1 MTLRTRGPTKESGA
15 MKKTALGVL
24 ALAGTLVVQ
33 LAGAGPSTASD
44 RVTSKT
50 EMRGEGVTAE
60 FVRTDGCIQTNVSVF
75 GSVFTARGST
85 PPEKLGFVSVTQ
97 VNTCTAVTLIDGSG
111 DTTTL
116 NLAVPNGLSNGRLRM
131 SMEFTNYADAENPVV
146 SQVTADVSF
155 KATAQATKTFEA
167 SKSRSEGIRFESSEA
182 TKSRPVSAA
191 GTVTLG
197 AQTVLSPDTSS
208 ISGKAGSVR
217 SKEKTVARP
226 VK

>member
-1 MTLRTRGPTKESGA
+1 

-33 LAGAGPSTASD
+33 LAGAGPSTAGD
-44 RVTSKT
+44 RVTTKT

-75 GSVFTARGST
+75 GSVFTARGSA
-85 PPEKLGFVSVTQ
+85 PPEKVGYVSVIKI
-97 VNTCTAVTLIDGSG
+97 NTCTAVTLIDGFG
-111 DTTTL
+111 DATTL
-116 NLAVPNGLSNGRLRM
+116 NLALPNGLSKGRLRM

-155 KATAQATKTFEA
+155 RATAQAVKTSEK
-167 SKSRSEGIRFESSEA
+167 SKSLSEGVRFVSSEK
-182 TKSRPVSAA
+182 TKARPVSAA

-197 AQTVLSPDTSS
+197 TEKVLSPDTAS
-208 ISGKAGSVR
+208 ISGTAGSVL
-217 SKEKTVARP
+217 SKEKTVTRP

>member
-1 MTLRTRGPTKESGA
+1 

-24 ALAGTLVVQ
+24 ALAGTLFVQ
-33 LAGAGPSTASD
+33 LAGAGPSTASES
-44 RVTSKT
+44 VTTKT

-60 FVRTDGCIQTNVSVF
+60 FVRTDGCIQTYVSVF
-75 GSVFTARGST
+75 GSVFTARGSAA
-85 PPEKLGFVSVTQ
+85 PEKLGIVSVTQ

-111 DTTTL
+111 DTTTSL

-155 KATAQATKTFEA
+155 RATAQATRTSEK
-167 SKSRSEGIRFESSEA
+167 SKSRSEGVRFVSSEK
-182 TKSRPVSAA
+182 TKARPVSAA
-191 GTVTLG
+191 GTLTVG
-197 AQTVLSPDTSS
+197 AQKVLSPDTSS
-208 ISGKAGSVR
+208 ISGMAGSVR

>member
-1 MTLRTRGPTKESGA
+1 

-24 ALAGTLVVQ
+24 ALAGTLFVQ
-33 LAGAGPSTASD
+33 LAGAGPSTAAE
-44 RVTSKT
+44 RVSTKT
-50 EMRGEGVTAE
+50 EMRGAGVTAE

-75 GSVFTARGST
+75 GSVFTARGAT

-97 VNTCTAVTLIDGSG
+97 VNTCTLVTLIDGSG

-116 NLAVPNGLSNGRLRM
+116 NLSVPNGLSKGRLTM

-146 SQVTADVSF
+146 SAITADVSF
-155 KATAQATKTFEA
+155 RATAHATKTFEE
-167 SKSRSEGIRFESSEA
+167 SKSRSEGIRFESSEG

-197 AQTVLSPDTSS
+197 TQEVLSPNTSS
-208 ISGKAGSVR
+208 LSGTAGSVR
-217 SKEKTVARP
+217 SKEKTVTRP
-226 VK
+226 AK